1 MGCFNQQKN
10 TRATLLGD
18 LAVNLISVY
27 FMGEGKKIK
36 QLRLVWIIILLII
49 GTKFKSWN
57 KNIYKSIFKCKEY
70 K

>member
-36 QLRLVWIIILLII
+36 QLRPV
-49 GTKFKSWN
+49 
-57 KNIYKSIFKCKEY
+57 
-70 K
+70 